1 MTHDIPRLVVRRGGP
16 ADAAMLTALG
26 ARTFHET
33 FAADNR
39 SEDMAAYM
47 AEAYG
52 EAQQRNELVAP
63 DGAYL
68 IGEIDGTPAAYVYLR
83 AARRPA
89 AIEEPAAAHGGPT
102 IEIVRFYVDAPFH
115 GRGIAHAMMDAA
127 VAEAVRRGGG
137 TLWLGVWERNARAIR
152 FYQKAGFVDGGAHTF
167 MLGSDL
173 QHDRIMLRALPL
185 QTGRLEAIWLKRMKR
200 GPMDAVTEAMLIAGK
215 GIRGNANQG
224 GRRQVTIIERELW
237 ETMMIELGTSIAPSR
252 RRANVM
258 VSGVS
263 LAGMRGRVLRVGE
276 SRIRIFSET
285 KPCYQ
290 MEDALPGLE
299 AAMRPNWRGGAF
311 GEVLDDGEIRI
322 GDVVAFEPAS
332 AS

>member
-1 MTHDIPRLVVRRGGP
+1 MSDVPTLLVRRGGP
-16 ADAAMLTALG
+16 VDAAMLAALG

-39 SEDMAAYM
+39 PEDMAAYM

-52 EAQQRNELVAP
+52 EAQQRTQLVSP
-63 DGAYL
+63 DSVYL

-83 AARRPA
+83 ASPLPAVVPHGDPARAGP
-89 AIEEPAAAHGGPT
+89 AIEIA
-102 IEIVRFYVDAPFH
+102 RFYVDAPFH
-115 GRGIAHAMMDAA
+115 GRGIAQAIMNVAI
-127 VAEAVRRGGG
+127 AEAVRRGGV
-137 TLWLGVWERNARAIR
+137 TLWLGVFARNARAIR
-152 FYQKAGFVDGGAHTF
+152 FYGKMGFADAGAQTF

-173 QHDRIMLRALPL
+173 QHDRLMVRSLPA

-200 GPMDAVTEAMLIAGK
+200 GPMDAVGDAQLVTGN
-215 GIRGNANQG
+215 GIRGNANQA

-237 ETMMIELGTSIAPSR
+237 ETMMTELGASISPSR
-252 RRANVM
+252 RRANLM

-263 LAGMRGRVLRVGE
+263 LVGMRGRVLRIGE

-311 GEVLDDGEIRI
+311 GEVLDDGEIRV

-332 AS
+332 NS

>member
-1 MTHDIPRLVVRRGGP
+1 MNHDDPTLVVRRGGP
-16 ADAAMLTALG
+16 ADAAMLAALG
-26 ARTFHET
+26 ARTFQET

-39 SEDMAAYM
+39 PEDMAVYM

-52 EAQQRNELVAP
+52 EAQQRQQLGAA

-68 IGEIDGTPAAYVYLR
+68 IGEIDRTPAAYVYLR
-83 AARRPA
+83 AAPLPA
-89 AIEEPAAAHGGPT
+89 AIAEAAGIGDGPT

-115 GRGIAHAMMDAA
+115 GRGIAPVMMDAA
-127 VAEAVRRGGG
+127 IAEAVRRGGV

-152 FYQKAGFVDGGAHTF
+152 FYEKAGFTDGGAHTF
-167 MLGSDL
+167 LLGSDL
-173 QHDRIMLRALPL
+173 QHDRVMLRALPS

-200 GPMDAVTEAMLIAGK
+200 GPMDSVTEARLVAGK
-215 GIRGNANQG
+215 GIHGNANQG

-237 ETMMIELGTSIAPSR
+237 ETMMTELGASISPSR
-252 RRANVM
+252 RRANLM
-258 VSGVS
+258 VSGLS

-285 KPCYQ
+285 KPCDQ

-299 AAMRPNWRGGAF
+299 AVMRPNWRGGAF
-311 GEVLDDGEIRI
+311 GEVLADGEIRI
-322 GDVVAFEPAS
+322 GDVAAFEPAS
-332 AS
+332 GR

>member
-1 MTHDIPRLVVRRGGP
+1 MNHDSPTLAVRRGGP
-16 ADAAMLTALG
+16 ADAAMLAALG

-39 SEDMAAYM
+39 PEDMAAYM

-52 EAQQRNELVAP
+52 EVQQRTQLVAP

-68 IGEIDGTPAAYVYLR
+68 IGEVDGTPAAYVYLR
-83 AARRPA
+83 AAPLPA
-89 AIEEPAAAHGGPT
+89 AIERPSAARSGPT
-102 IEIVRFYVDAPFH
+102 IEVVRFYVDAPFH
-115 GRGIAHAMMDAA
+115 GRGIAGAMMDAA
-127 VAEAVRRGGG
+127 ITEAVRRGGV

-152 FYQKAGFVDGGAHTF
+152 FYQKAGFADGGAHTF

-173 QHDRIMLRALPL
+173 QHDRVMVRALPP
-185 QTGRLEAIWLKRMKR
+185 QTGRLEAIWIKRMKR
-200 GPMDAVTEAMLIAGK
+200 GPMDAVTNAHMIAGK

-237 ETMMIELGTSIAPSR
+237 DTMMTELGANISPSR
-252 RRANVM
+252 RRANLM
-258 VSGVS
+258 MSGVS

-276 SRIRIFSET
+276 SRIRIVSET
-285 KPCYQ
+285 KPCDQ

-311 GEVLDDGEIRI
+311 GEVLDDGEVRL
-322 GDVVAFEPAS
+322 GDLVAFEPAS
-332 AS
+332 DS